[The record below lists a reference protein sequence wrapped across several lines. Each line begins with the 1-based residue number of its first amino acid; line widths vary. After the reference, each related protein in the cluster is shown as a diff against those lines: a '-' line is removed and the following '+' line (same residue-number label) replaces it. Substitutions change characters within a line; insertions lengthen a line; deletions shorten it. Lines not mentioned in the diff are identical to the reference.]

1 MTAPND
7 VTSRALPGAQPHSAG
22 VHEVLSA
29 AWTERDADYQPRT
42 RNLAEDGSP
51 LFTNRLFLES
61 SPYLRQHAH
70 NPVNWFPWG
79 DEAFEL
85 ARALGRPV
93 LLSIGYSTCHWC
105 HVMEEESFE
114 DTEIA
119 RFMNENYVVIKV
131 DREERPDV
139 DSIYMTAVR
148 TMGLGGGWPL
158 NVWLTPER
166 GPYYGGTYFPP
177 HDGSRGMRFGF
188 LTILR
193 RLREV
198 YDEQPDEVRSQSQG
212 LAERLRQSMN
222 PPPGDVAV
230 DERSLVE
237 AASQYRDRFDAQH
250 GGVAGAPK
258 FPSSLPIRFLLREA
272 LRQED
277 DSLREMA
284 ELTLRKMAGGGMY
297 DHVAGG
303 FHRYSTD
310 QLWLV
315 PHFEKMLYDNALLVV
330 AYLEG
335 YQASGDA
342 HFAEVARDILTYV
355 QREMRA
361 PEGGF
366 YSATDADSIGPDGER
381 DEGYFFTWTPDELTQ
396 LLGSER
402 ADLLGAVYDVTEHG
416 NFEGR
421 NILHRPRPLQ
431 VVAEQLST
439 SPEQLSA
446 VLKESRS
453 LLYEAR
459 GKRSQP
465 LLDDK
470 VLSSWNGLMISA
482 FAQASLVLGDDGL
495 LEVAGQAADFVL
507 SKMRVE
513 GRLRRSYKDGRASY
527 NAYLDDYAFLIA
539 GLIDLFEAS
548 GQRHYLNEAI
558 ALDEVLATHYEDG
571 EQGGFFMTSDD
582 HEKLLVREKPSQDGA
597 EPCGN
602 SVQVLNLYRL
612 SKLTGRDEYRQ
623 RGDRAIAA
631 FSGILAKWP
640 SALSEMLLA
649 MDFRNGRVHE
659 LIIVTP
665 EGAPSTTARPFLDQL
680 AKRFVPNRV
689 VMTVAEGDEQG
700 SLAKL
705 VPMVTDK
712 TAQGGVVTAYLCEQG
727 VCKQP
732 TTDVDE
738 LGRLLSGT

>member
-1 MTAPND
+1 
-7 VTSRALPGAQPHSAG
+7 
-22 VHEVLSA
+22 
-29 AWTERDADYQPRT
+29 
-42 RNLAEDGSP
+42 
-51 LFTNRLFLES
+51 
-61 SPYLRQHAH
+61 
-70 NPVNWFPWG
+70 
-79 DEAFEL
+79 
-85 ARALGRPV
+85 
-93 LLSIGYSTCHWC
+93 
-105 HVMEEESFE
+105 
-114 DTEIA
+114 
-119 RFMNENYVVIKV
+119 
-131 DREERPDV
+131 
-139 DSIYMTAVR
+139 
-148 TMGLGGGWPL
+148 
-158 NVWLTPER
+158 
-166 GPYYGGTYFPP
+166 
-177 HDGSRGMRFGF
+177 MRFGF

-222 PPPGDVAV
+222 PPPGDVVV

-402 ADLLGAVYDVTEHG
+402 AGLLGAVYDVTEHG

-649 MDFRNGRVHE
+649 MDFRNGRVQE

-680 AKRFVPNRV
+680 AKRFVPNRLV
-689 VMTVAEGDEQG
+689 ITVAEGDEQG

-712 TAQGGVVTAYLCEQG
+712 IAQGGVVTAYLCEQG